1 MDLSNAPGVTL
12 NTAGIALIAGLIVS
26 LLKPY
31 MEETFLPLASPLH
44 NATIRLVAIVVG
56 VVACVLG
63 TMTTVGGWPDAQT
76 LLGSVG
82 QGALA
87 GIASIATYHLYT
99 TGMWDDNAPD
109 APATG
114 ATTPVPV
121 LPRIPPPPPPGSGM
135 NDPHLKA

>member
-1 MDLSNAPGVTL
+1 MDLTHIPGFAL
-12 NTAGIALIAGLIVS
+12 DTAGITLITGIIVS

-44 NATIRLVAIVVG
+44 NATIRLAAIVIG
-56 VVACVLG
+56 VIACVLG
-63 TMTTVGGWPDAQT
+63 TVTTVGGWPDAQT

-87 GIASIATYHLYT
+87 GIASIATYHLYS

-114 ATTPVPV
+114 ATIPAPVV
-121 LPRIPPPPPPGSGM
+121 PRITPPSIP
-135 NDPHLKA
+135 KA